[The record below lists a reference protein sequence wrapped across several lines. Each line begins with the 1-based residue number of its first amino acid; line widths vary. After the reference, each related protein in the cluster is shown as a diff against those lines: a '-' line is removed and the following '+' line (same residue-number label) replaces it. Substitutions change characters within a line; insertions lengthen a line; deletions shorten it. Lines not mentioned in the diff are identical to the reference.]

1 MAAELQGNLI
11 RQFRDAVN
19 EKEFVYFSYKDVD
32 GKSHWNAI
40 CSCMDWITVAIDSI
54 NLMGNL
60 PSDINS
66 KVMHLHT
73 LISNIDI
80 INEAITTL
88 HTVFFNTGK
97 RVSPFKNNQTV
108 YNGEE
113 GKDDNDYFSELRA
126 RFGAHPVNLR
136 DKQSKEQHFASWPY
150 DSLDGDCDLE
160 VTLYSNVVSGKDKRI
175 KLNESELLQ
184 FVQISYK
191 YLEQLVLEIEKQY
204 GGFVAHCQSNQIE
217 RKDDILSQLDIL
229 ERESE
234 KRLDSEYIEHPIKV
248 IRDLFRVTINDISFH
263 EKEMKFKDD
272 LKGFVEEIYDYLQ
285 MGKFDEELKLDRLL
299 STKQLYKLDNYSTGK
314 LMSCLLSKRSDDS
327 LLNYYFKKLNEF
339 DQWGYKFDI
348 HDGFE
353 LTLLKVYLL
362 DRELAEKHNSDSN

>member
-1 MAAELQGNLI
+1 MVAVLQGSLI
-11 RQFRDAVN
+11 RQFRDTVN
-19 EKEFVYFSYKDVD
+19 EKEFIYFSYKDVD

-54 NLMGNL
+54 NLMSNL
-60 PSDINS
+60 PSDISS

-80 INEAITTL
+80 INESITTL
-88 HTVFFNTGK
+88 HTVLFNTGK
-97 RVSPFKNNQTV
+97 RLSPFKRDQTV
-108 YNGEE
+108 YFGEE

-136 DKQSKEQHFASWPY
+136 DKHSKEQHFASWPY

-160 VTLYSNVVSGKDKRI
+160 VTLYSNVVGGQDKRI

-184 FVQISYK
+184 FAQMRYK
-191 YLEQLVLEIEKQY
+191 YLEQLISEIEKQY
-204 GGFVAHCQSNQIE
+204 RSFVSNCQTNQIE

-229 ERESE
+229 IEECA

-248 IRDLFRVTINDISFH
+248 IRDLFRVTIMDKSFH
-263 EKEMKFKDD
+263 EKEKKYKGE
-272 LKGFVEEIYDYLQ
+272 LKGLVKEIYDYLQ
-285 MGKFDEELKLDRLL
+285 MGKFDEELKLDHLL
-299 STKQLYKLDNYSTGK
+299 TTEQLYKLDNYSTGK

-327 LLNYYFKKLNEF
+327 LLHYYFKKLNEF
-339 DQWGYKFDI
+339 DQWGYKFDMSE
-348 HDGFE
+348 GFE

-362 DRELAEKHNSDSN
+362 DRDLAEKQRFDSN